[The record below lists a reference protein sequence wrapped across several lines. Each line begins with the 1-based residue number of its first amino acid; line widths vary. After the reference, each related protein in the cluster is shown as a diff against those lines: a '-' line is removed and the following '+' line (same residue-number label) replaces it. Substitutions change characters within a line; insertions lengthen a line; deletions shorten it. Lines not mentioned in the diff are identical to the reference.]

1 MGRSGISIWQPGMK
15 TCWTLMQ
22 ESGVCVLSH
31 TQLQITLLWTI
42 TKILSQTLTCVLF
55 VFQFTWILPCDPPP
69 PWPPLPS
76 TTSARRLVPPSP
88 RANKA
93 RSAKSHLNGGMN
105 FQPMSR
111 QQNHSPSSAKD
122 SRLICSDF
130 TSPPHS
136 LTPSLSFTLLSTA
149 TCCGFFLVT
158 NVLILSHFGQKR
170 LLNALNVNKT

>member
-111 QQNHSPSSAKD
+111 QQNPPTHLPQKIQD
-122 SRLICSDF
+122 SF
-130 TSPPHS
+130 VQTSPRPHIAW
-136 LTPSLSFTLLSTA
+136 LPPSLLLYYRQRHVVASFLWQMYL
-149 TCCGFFLVT
+149 F
-158 NVLILSHFGQKR
+158 
-170 LLNALNVNKT
+170 